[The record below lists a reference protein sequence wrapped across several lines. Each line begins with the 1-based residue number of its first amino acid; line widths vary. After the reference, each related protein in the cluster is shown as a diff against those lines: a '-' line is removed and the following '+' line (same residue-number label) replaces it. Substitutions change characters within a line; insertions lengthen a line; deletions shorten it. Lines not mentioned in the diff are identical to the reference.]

1 MRRKLGLD
9 AFQFY
14 FSLGEGRS
22 YEAVANHFGVSK
34 TTVANVAKREDWQA
48 NIERLNAAV
57 RETNE
62 KRAVD
67 AVAAMTERHAKLARL
82 AAGKGAEHLAQ
93 GRIER
98 TADALRALKF
108 GIEEE
113 RRAVL
118 GPGTKDSARTGEET
132 AERAQALAAKI
143 RAALS
148 AAAATVPGPPPA

>member
-1 MRRKLGLD
+1 MKRKLGLD

-48 NIERLNAAV
+48 NVERLNAAV
-57 RETNE
+57 REANE

-67 AVAAMTERHAKLARL
+67 AVTAMNERHAKLARL

-118 GPGTKDSARTGEET
+118 GAKTTASVRTSEDLNEK
-132 AERAQALAAKI
+132 AQVLAAKI
-143 RAALS
+143 RAAV
-148 AAAATVPGPPPA
+148 AAAGATVPDPQRV